1 MKRILSLAVS
11 LALLGFIYAKIH
23 VARMV
28 PVFTQCNVFW
38 LVTSL
43 ALVVPLTL
51 ATAWRL
57 DLLMPAGNRL
67 GVGESNRLILAASVL
82 NLILPSKM
90 GDVAKAWFMKERGHL
105 GASQALALVVFEKAC
120 DMLSLL
126 LWCAFGLLLYP
137 QKDALFWLMTLAVA
151 GGLTAGAAML
161 GWPAF
166 SEYAFQCARRRS
178 PPQLAAKLARLHSAW
193 RELHVC
199 FWAQPQ
205 RLAVV
210 ATASVGIWLLHL
222 LQIWLFVLALR
233 GQVPFMANL
242 ALAPLAILAGL
253 LPLTLAGIGTRDA
266 ALLLFYQPYLPPPV
280 AAALGVLCTLRYVLP
295 ALAGAAV
302 VTQYL
307 PGLRQAR
314 AGETAK

>member
-1 MKRILSLAVS
+1 MKRILSLVVS

-23 VARMV
+23 VTRML
-28 PVFTQCNVFW
+28 PVFAQCDVFW

-43 ALVVPLTL
+43 AMVVPLTL

-57 DLLMPAGNRL
+57 DQLMPAGVRL
-67 GVGESNRLILAASVL
+67 GVGETNRLILAASVL
-82 NLILPSKM
+82 NLVLPSKM

-137 QKDALFWLMTLAVA
+137 QKDALFWLMTAAVA
-151 GGLTAGAAML
+151 GGLVVGLAML

-166 SEYAFQCARRRS
+166 SEFAFQCAGRVA
-178 PPQLAAKLARLHSAW
+178 PAKVVAKLARLQTAW
-193 RELHVC
+193 REMQAC
-199 FWAQPQ
+199 FWGRPQ
-205 RLAVV
+205 RLALV
-210 ATASVGIWLLHL
+210 AVTSVGIWLLHL
-222 LQIWLFVLALR
+222 LQIWMFVLALR
-233 GQVPFMANL
+233 GQVPFLANL

-266 ALLLFYQPYLPPPV
+266 ALILFYQPYLAAPV
-280 AAALGVLCTLRYVLP
+280 AAALGLLCTLRYVLP

-302 VTQYL
+302 VTRYL

-314 AGETAK
+314 AVPDDK